1 MSVTR
6 PGISVL
12 LPIFFRHVSASD
24 VALLRR
30 ALESVHAQAYEGPL
44 EILAVDDG
52 SPTPIE
58 SLAGEIGPAGRDV
71 RWLRLTRNSGIVGA
85 LNAGLTAASHGLIAR
100 LDADDRWLPGKLTA
114 QMALF
119 DADPDLTITA
129 TGMLRV
135 RPDGA
140 EIDTHIRPGNWPGIL
155 NFFVEGGC
163 PFPHGS
169 VVARREVFQLLGGY
183 PHDAA
188 LRHCEDY
195 ALWGTWLRFF
205 KPGMVEKALY
215 EYTVSDES
223 VSSAHAA
230 QQGRASQVVRQ
241 RFADLDLV
249 GTLPA
254 ALVALASALG
264 APLGAAGQV
273 AYRMWHHGRALA
285 LPEAALA
292 PLAAVLPDRLVDR
305 VGVATPW
312 HEVLGLLPSN
322 QTELVPVT
330 VKPLR

>member
-1 MSVTR
+1 MSVAR

-12 LPIFFRHVSASD
+12 LPVFFRDVSASD

-30 ALESVHAQAYEGPL
+30 ALDSVQSQGYLGPI
-44 EILAVDDG
+44 EILVVDDG
-52 SPTPIE
+52 SPTPVE
-58 SLAGEIGPAGRDV
+58 SLASEIGPAGRDV
-71 RWLRLTRNSGIVGA
+71 RWLRLPRNGGIVGA
-85 LNAGLTAASHGLIAR
+85 LNAGLAAASHGLIAR
-100 LDADDRWLPGKLTA
+100 LDADDRWLPGKLAA

-129 TGMLRV
+129 TGMVRV
-135 RPDGA
+135 RPDGS
-140 EIDTHIRPGNWPGIL
+140 EIDTHVRSGDWSGIL
-155 NFFVEGGC
+155 RFFVEGGC

-169 VVARREVFQLLGGY
+169 VVARREVYRLLGGY

-205 KPGMVEKALY
+205 KPAMVEQALY
-215 EYTVSDES
+215 EYRVSSES

-241 RFADLDLV
+241 RFAGLDLA
-249 GTLPA
+249 GTLPV
-254 ALVALASALG
+254 ALPSLASALG
-264 APLGAAGQV
+264 APLSAAGQV
-273 AYRMWHHGRALA
+273 AYTMWHNGRALA

-305 VGVATPW
+305 VGVAAPW
-312 HEVLGLLPSN
+312 HEALGLSPSRPV
-322 QTELVPVT
+322 ELVPVT
-330 VKPLR
+330 VRPFR